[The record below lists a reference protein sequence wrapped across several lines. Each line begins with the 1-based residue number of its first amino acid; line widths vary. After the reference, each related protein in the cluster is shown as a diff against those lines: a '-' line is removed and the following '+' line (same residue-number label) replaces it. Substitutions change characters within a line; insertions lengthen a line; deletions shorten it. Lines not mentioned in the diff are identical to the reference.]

1 MSDQIS
7 QQAEIHPDAII
18 GKNVT
23 IEPFA
28 RIDKGVIVGDGSWI
42 GSNATLYE
50 GTKLGR
56 SCKVF
61 PGAVIAAIP
70 QDLKFKG
77 EQSYVEIGDNSVIR
91 ESATVN
97 RGTASKGVT
106 RIGNNC
112 LLMAYVHIA
121 HDCILRDN
129 CILSNGVQV
138 AGEVE
143 IDDFA
148 VIGGMSTI
156 HQFCRIGKH
165 VMISGMSGILS
176 DVPPYLKAAGI
187 PVVYQGI
194 NYVGLKRRGF
204 SKEMIDDIHNIY
216 RIIYQDK
223 YNTSQAIEYV
233 EKHFKESQVLKE
245 ILSFIRSS
253 ERGIIKKLSDMSV
266 NKYNNHSAE
275 QDDM

>member
-7 QQAEIHPDAII
+7 RKAEIHPDAII

-23 IEPFA
+23 IESFA
-28 RIDKGVIVGDGSWI
+28 RIGKGVTVGDGSWI
-42 GSNATLYE
+42 GSNAIIYE
-50 GTKLGR
+50 GATLGKN
-56 SCKVF
+56 CKVF
-61 PGAVIAAIP
+61 PGAVISAMP

-77 EQSYVEIGDNSVIR
+77 EQSFVEIGDNSVIR
-91 ESATVN
+91 ESVTVN

-106 RIGNNC
+106 KIGNNC

-121 HDCILRDN
+121 HDCILGN
-129 CILSNGVQV
+129 YCILSNGVQI

-143 IDDFA
+143 IDDWA
-148 VIGGMSTI
+148 IIGGMSTI

-165 VMISGMSGILS
+165 AMISGMSGVLS
-176 DVPPYLKAAGI
+176 DVPPFLKAAGI

-204 SKEMIDDIHNIY
+204 SKEMIDEIHSIY
-216 RIIYQDK
+216 RILYQEK
-223 YNTSQAIEYV
+223 YNTSQAVEYIE
-233 EKHFKESQVLKE
+233 KNFNQSQIQEE
-245 ILSFIRSS
+245 ILSFIKSS
-253 ERGIIKKLSDMSV
+253 ERGIIKKLSDLSV